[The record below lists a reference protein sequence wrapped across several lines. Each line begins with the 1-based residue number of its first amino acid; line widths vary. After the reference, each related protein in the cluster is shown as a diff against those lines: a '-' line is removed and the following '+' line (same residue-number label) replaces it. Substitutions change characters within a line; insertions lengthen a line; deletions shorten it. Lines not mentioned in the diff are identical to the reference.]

1 MKETVEMLLA
11 ARESAPERLRGLDFD
26 GWMFGMIVNALAP
39 VEREIVLWL
48 MSDINPMDAARLA
61 AVTGSTHYRVGAALS
76 RLRGLGLVETTRYR
90 GEVTHGLRGW
100 ARAGA
105 GMWEQL
111 GRERGRE

>member
-61 AVTGSTHYRVGAALS
+61 AVTGSTHYRVGAALTA
-76 RLRGLGLVETTRYR
+76 RGTGDE
-90 GEVTHGLRGW
+90 GDFAFE
-100 ARAGA
+100 RAGQKFQSSSSVTTA
-105 GMWEQL
+105 LPMT
-111 GRERGRE
+111 